1 MFVNGKGKK
10 YSGKKRKNGKILI
23 TAALTVCML
32 TACGF
37 GGKGSS
43 KEPASTQNQTV
54 TQQSGSQQ
62 GGSQK
67 SEPAVS
73 ENSIV
78 NFQNEKGFVKLREDM
93 KNGDIPIEC
102 NVLYDEEGSR
112 PDVTVTDQETI
123 RNIYGQL
130 ADITVG
136 DKTDMSVT
144 DSYHH
149 ITFRLRNDT
158 YVSFYFEGE
167 DIFCCGEDNY
177 TVSGSRNLWNTVRQ
191 LQDVAIR
198 EKQNQTRNQTQ
209 TADQSQSQQS
219 GTSKTGGTKEGT
231 KDGTKAENSS
241 DKDSTKDGT
250 KAENSSDKDS
260 TKENRVTGDISD
272 ETKEG
277 KDVSTSGTGQITGV
291 GKAAPEEAQ
300 TAGTGTGVSGENDG
314 HSAAGDGGS
323 SGSYTGLQENKGT
336 DIASETPSGQ
346 ETDQHSGISGQKSTE
361 TGSNTGTSSDTDT
374 QTGSDPAGPTDKAG
388 TADTTEVAGTAGIAD
403 TAEAAGTAGT
413 AGIAGTADT
422 AATAAPAQELA
433 DPALNPAMEAAYTEI
448 VRAYAKVLKVDR
460 ETFME
465 LFSQGY
471 YSPQAP
477 DAGTTPDAEPVPDA
491 EAASDAEPAPD
502 AEVAS
507 DGGTA
512 SDAEAASVA
521 GLEADT
527 ESAPDAEPVPDA
539 SQAPAYDERI
549 NYEMFLDMYTDAV
562 PGEVMYGLHDYNA
575 DGVQELVIAVGDGER
590 RTVRAMYTFDGS
602 KAVSLFTGDL
612 TPAYRV
618 DIFLQPE
625 STFLVHASGGAMSG
639 GDTICRIADD
649 RSGLKII
656 AEYEYDAVKYG
667 NMDRHSKTGEVI
679 KEEDYN
685 GEYGTM
691 DTPDKGV
698 SFTPVNEEAQVT
710 LPAAAEKQ
718 ETDNTQP

>member
-198 EKQNQTRNQTQ
+198 EKQNQTQ

-219 GTSKTGGTKEGT
+219 GTSKTGGTKEG
-231 KDGTKAENSS
+231 
-241 DKDSTKDGT
+241 TKDGT

-491 EAASDAEPAPD
+491 
-502 AEVAS
+502 
-507 DGGTA
+507 
-512 SDAEAASVA
+512 
-521 GLEADT
+521 
-527 ESAPDAEPVPDA
+527 

-575 DGVQELVIAVGDGER
+575 DGVQELVIAVGDGGR
-590 RTVRAMYTFDGS
+590 KTVRAMYTFDGS

-618 DIFLQPE
+618 DIFLQPD

>member
-1 MFVNGKGKK
+1 MFVNEKGKK
-10 YSGKKRKNGKILI
+10 LLHEKRKNGKILI

-43 KEPASTQNQTV
+43 KEPSPQPNQTTV
-54 TQQSGSQQ
+54 QQ

-67 SEPAVS
+67 SESAIP
-73 ENSIV
+73 EDSIV
-78 NFQNEKGFVKLREDM
+78 NFHNEKGFVKLQEDM

-123 RNIYGQL
+123 RKIYGQL

-136 DKTDMSVT
+136 DKTGMSVT

-158 YVSFYFEGE
+158 YVSFYFEG
-167 DIFCCGEDNY
+167 DDLFCWGEDNY

-191 LQDVAIR
+191 LQDVAMR
-198 EKQNQTRNQTQ
+198 ETPNQTRDQTQ
-209 TADQSQSQQS
+209 TAAQSQSQQS
-219 GTSKTGGTKEGT
+219 GTSKT
-231 KDGTKAENSS
+231 DGTKA
-241 DKDSTKDGT
+241 G
-250 KAENSSDKDS
+250 NSSDKDS

-272 ETKEG
+272 KTKEG
-277 KDVSTSGTGQITGV
+277 KDVSASGSGVITGV
-291 GKAAPEEAQ
+291 GEPAQEEPQ
-300 TAGTGTGVSGENDG
+300 TASTGTGVSGENDG
-314 HSAAGDGGS
+314 HSAAGDRGS
-323 SGSYTGLQENKGT
+323 SGSYTGLQENTGT
-336 DIASETPSGQ
+336 DIASETPS
-346 ETDQHSGISGQKSTE
+346 ERDTDQHSGISGEKNTE
-361 TGSNTGTSSDTDT
+361 TDTDTNAGTSADTETKTETDPAEPTDNTGTADTGNTAD
-374 QTGSDPAGPTDKAG
+374 QDDNAG
-388 TADTTEVAGTAGIAD
+388 TADTAGIA
-403 TAEAAGTAGT
+403 GT
-413 AGIAGTADT
+413 AGTADT
-422 AATAAPAQELA
+422 AATAAPAQEIA

-448 VRAYAKVLKVDR
+448 VRAYVKVLKVDR

-477 DAGTTPDAEPVPDA
+477 DAGAAPDAEPVPDA
-491 EAASDAEPAPD
+491 EAISDDDLAADADSAPDSEAASNAETAADAEAAADTEPASDAEPTPD
-502 AEVAS
+502 V
-507 DGGTA
+507 
-512 SDAEAASVA
+512 
-521 GLEADT
+521 
-527 ESAPDAEPVPDA
+527 
-539 SQAPAYDERI
+539 SQVPAYDERI
-549 NYEMFLDMYTDAV
+549 NYEMFRDMYTDAV
-562 PGEVMYGLHDYNA
+562 PGEVLYGLHDYNA

-590 RTVRAMYTFDGS
+590 KTVRAMYTFDGS
-602 KAVSLFTGDL
+602 KAVSLFTGNL

-618 DIFLQPE
+618 DIFLQPD

-639 GDTICRIADD
+639 GDIICRIADD

-679 KEEDYN
+679 KEEEYN
-685 GEYGTM
+685 GEYGAM

-698 SFTPVNEEAQVT
+698 SFTPVSEEVQVT
-710 LPAAAEKQ
+710 LPGAAE
-718 ETDNTQP
+718 EADAESTQP

>member
-198 EKQNQTRNQTQ
+198 EKQNQTQ

-219 GTSKTGGTKEGT
+219 GTSKTGGTKEG
-231 KDGTKAENSS
+231 
-241 DKDSTKDGT
+241 TKDGT

-422 AATAAPAQELA
+422 DATAAPAQELA

-448 VRAYAKVLKVDR
+448 VRAYAKVLKVGR

-477 DAGTTPDAEPVPDA
+477 DAGTT
-491 EAASDAEPAPD
+491 
-502 AEVAS
+502 
-507 DGGTA
+507 
-512 SDAEAASVA
+512 
-521 GLEADT
+521 
-527 ESAPDAEPVPDA
+527 PDAEPVPDA

-618 DIFLQPE
+618 DIFLQPD

>member
-10 YSGKKRKNGKILI
+10 HSGKKRKNGKILI

-136 DKTDMSVT
+136 DKTDMGVT

-219 GTSKTGGTKEGT
+219 GTSKTGGTKEG
-231 KDGTKAENSS
+231 
-241 DKDSTKDGT
+241 TKDGT

-491 EAASDAEPAPD
+491 
-502 AEVAS
+502 
-507 DGGTA
+507 
-512 SDAEAASVA
+512 
-521 GLEADT
+521 
-527 ESAPDAEPVPDA
+527 

-618 DIFLQPE
+618 DIFLQPD

>member
-10 YSGKKRKNGKILI
+10 YTGKKRKNSKILI

-241 DKDSTKDGT
+241 DKDSTK
-250 KAENSSDKDS
+250 
-260 TKENRVTGDISD
+260 ENRVTGDISD

-336 DIASETPSGQ
+336 DIASETPPEG

-491 EAASDAEPAPD
+491 
-502 AEVAS
+502 
-507 DGGTA
+507 
-512 SDAEAASVA
+512 
-521 GLEADT
+521 
-527 ESAPDAEPVPDA
+527 

-590 RTVRAMYTFDGS
+590 KTVRAMYTFDGS

-618 DIFLQPE
+618 DIFLQPD

>member
-241 DKDSTKDGT
+241 DKDSTK
-250 KAENSSDKDS
+250 
-260 TKENRVTGDISD
+260 ENRVTGDISD

-491 EAASDAEPAPD
+491 
-502 AEVAS
+502 
-507 DGGTA
+507 
-512 SDAEAASVA
+512 
-521 GLEADT
+521 
-527 ESAPDAEPVPDA
+527 

-590 RTVRAMYTFDGS
+590 KTVRAMYTFDGS

-618 DIFLQPE
+618 DIFLQPD

>member
-10 YSGKKRKNGKILI
+10 HSGKKRKNGKILI

-54 TQQSGSQQ
+54 TQQGGSQQ

-219 GTSKTGGTKEGT
+219 GTSKTGGTKEG
-231 KDGTKAENSS
+231 
-241 DKDSTKDGT
+241 TKDGT

-491 EAASDAEPAPD
+491 
-502 AEVAS
+502 
-507 DGGTA
+507 
-512 SDAEAASVA
+512 
-521 GLEADT
+521 
-527 ESAPDAEPVPDA
+527 

-590 RTVRAMYTFDGS
+590 KTVRAMYTFDGS

-618 DIFLQPE
+618 DIFLQPD

>member
-54 TQQSGSQQ
+54 THQSGSQQ

-241 DKDSTKDGT
+241 DKDSTK
-250 KAENSSDKDS
+250 
-260 TKENRVTGDISD
+260 ENRVTGDISD

-374 QTGSDPAGPTDKAG
+374 QTGSNPAGPTDKAG

-491 EAASDAEPAPD
+491 
-502 AEVAS
+502 
-507 DGGTA
+507 
-512 SDAEAASVA
+512 
-521 GLEADT
+521 
-527 ESAPDAEPVPDA
+527 

-618 DIFLQPE
+618 DIFLQPD